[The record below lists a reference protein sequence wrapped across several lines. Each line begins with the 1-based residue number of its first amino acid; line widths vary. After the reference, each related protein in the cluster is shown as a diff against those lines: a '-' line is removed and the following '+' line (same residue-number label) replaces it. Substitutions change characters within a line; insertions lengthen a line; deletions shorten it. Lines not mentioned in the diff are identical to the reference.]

1 MIIYTNGYTEGYNE
15 VINVDGSG
23 KLMQMD
29 VGILKLSAG
38 LKYEDLQPEKETAY
52 LPLSGKMTFSYNK
65 ETKEA
70 HRDSVYTE
78 VPYCLHVSKNTAVT
92 ITAITDI
99 EVYIQRSYCDN
110 DFAPVFYE
118 PKDVRLGVTG
128 KDVLDD
134 TMHRN
139 VRTIFDYD
147 NAPYSNMV
155 LGEVISLPG
164 RWSGYPPH
172 NHPQPEAYYY
182 RFDHPQGFGAGFV
195 GDNVYKL
202 QNDSILLITPNE
214 VHPQVT
220 APGYAMLTIWG
231 IRHLD
236 GDPWINTRTEKPE
249 HQWML
254 KPGAELFHE

>member
-1 MIIYTNGYTEGYNE
+1 MIRYTNGFEEGYNE
-15 VINVDGSG
+15 VINVDTTG
-23 KLMQMD
+23 KTMMMD

-38 LKYEDLQPEKETAY
+38 NSFTDFQEEKETAY
-52 LPLSGKMTFSYNK
+52 LLLTGKVRFSYNGV
-65 ETKEA
+65 ENESERA
-70 HRDSVYTE
+70 SVYNE
-78 VPYCLHVSKNTAVT
+78 VPSCLHISKGTKVVIDAES
-92 ITAITDI
+92 DS
-99 EVYIQRSYCDN
+99 EVYVQRSYCEN
-110 DFAPVFYE
+110 DFSPVFYKPE
-118 PKDVRLGVTG
+118 DVHLGVTG
-128 KDVLDD
+128 KGVLDD

-195 GDNVYKL
+195 GENVYKL
-202 QNDSILLITPNE
+202 KNDSILLITPNE

-236 GDPWINTRTEKPE
+236 GNPWVNTRTEKPE

-254 KPGAELFHE
+254 KPGADVWHE